1 MKILNALVVIA
12 VRDLT
17 KLFRDKPRMVMSLV
31 FPLVFVGVLGN
42 SLNSNLSS
50 DVGYS
55 FLTFVYLGVIGQNLF
70 QSTASG
76 IISLIEDRENDFSQ
90 SMFIAPVSRYVI
102 IIGKIIGESLVA
114 IVQLLGIGLMAMVFQ
129 IPFTLNQFFG
139 VAAMVPLIT
148 LLGGAFGVLVMANLS
163 NQKQANQIFPFLIFP
178 QFFLSGVFSPIINL
192 PVYLLVLSRISPMTY
207 AVDLVRSVYYLGSPI
222 YDKVVINSVGTNL
235 AVIVVMT
242 IVMVVLGTAM
252 FVRNERNR

>member
-1 MKILNALVVIA
+1 MKNYNALFVIA
-12 VRDLT
+12 ARDLT
-17 KLFRDKPRMVMSLV
+17 KLLRDKGRIMASLI

-76 IISLIEDRENDFSQ
+76 LISLIEDRENDFSQ

-102 IIGKIIGESLVA
+102 IVGKIIGESLVA
-114 IVQLLGIGLMAMVFQ
+114 MVQLLGIGLMAFVFR
-129 IPFTLNQFFG
+129 IPFSLQQFLG
-139 VAAMVPLIT
+139 ILAVVPVVT

-192 PVYLLVLSRISPMTY
+192 PFYLLFLSRISPMTY
-207 AVDLVRSVYYLGSPI
+207 AVDLIRSVYYLGSPV
-222 YDKVVINSVGTNL
+222 YDKVVINSVSTNL
-235 AVIVVMT
+235 IVVGLMT
-242 IVMVVLGTAM
+242 VTMIVVGTLL
-252 FVRNERNR
+252 FVKNEKNR

>member
-1 MKILNALVVIA
+1 MKILNALIVIA

-17 KLFRDKPRMVMSLV
+17 KLFRDKPRIVMSLI
-31 FPLVFVGVLGN
+31 FPLVLVGVLGN

-102 IIGKIIGESLVA
+102 ILGKIIGESLVA
-114 IVQLLGIGLMAMVFQ
+114 IVQLLGIGLMAFVFQ
-129 IPFTLNQFFG
+129 IPFTWTQLIG

-207 AVDLVRSVYYLGSPI
+207 AVDLVRSVYYLGSPV

-235 AVIVVMT
+235 AVLAIMTVVM
-242 IVMVVLGTAM
+242 IALGTAL

>member
-1 MKILNALVVIA
+1 MKTINSLLVIA

-17 KLFRDKPRMVMSLV
+17 KLLRDRGRILASLI

-42 SLNSNLSS
+42 SLNSNLSA

-76 IISLIEDRENDFSQ
+76 LISLIEDRENDFSQ

-102 IIGKIIGESLVA
+102 IVGKIIGESMVA
-114 IVQLLGIGLMAMVFQ
+114 TVQLLGIGLMALIFQ
-129 IPFTLNQFFG
+129 IPFTWTQMLG
-139 VAAMVPLIT
+139 ILAVVPLIT

-178 QFFLSGVFSPIINL
+178 QFFLSGVFSPIKEL

-207 AVDLVRSVYYLGSPI
+207 AVDLVRSIYYIGSPA
-222 YDKVVINSVGTNL
+222 YDKVVINNVGTNL
-235 AVIVVMT
+235 AVVTAMSVVM
-242 IVMVVLGTAM
+242 IVAGTLL
-252 FVRNERNR
+252 FVRNERNK

>member
-1 MKILNALVVIA
+1 MKTFNALLVIA

-17 KLFRDKPRMVMSLV
+17 KLLRDRGRILASLI

-42 SLNSNLSS
+42 SLNSNLSA

-76 IISLIEDRENDFSQ
+76 LISLIEDRENDFSQ
-90 SMFIAPVSRYVI
+90 SMFIAPVSRYI
-102 IIGKIIGESLVA
+102 IILGKIIGESMVA
-114 IVQLLGIGLMAMVFQ
+114 TVQLLGIGLMAFIFR
-129 IPFTLNQFFG
+129 IPFTWPQLLG
-139 VAAMVPLIT
+139 ILAVVPLIT

-178 QFFLSGVFSPIINL
+178 QFFLSGVFSPIKEL
-192 PVYLLVLSRISPMTY
+192 PIYLLVLSRISPMTY
-207 AVDLVRSVYYLGSPI
+207 AVDLVRSIYYIGNPA
-222 YDKVVINSVGTNL
+222 YDKVVINSMGTNL
-235 AVIVVMT
+235 
-242 IVMVVLGTAM
+242 MVVLGMAVVMIVAGTLI
-252 FVRNERNR
+252 FVRNERNK